1 MIEPEIAFADLNDDM
16 NLGEAL
22 LKYVFKYILD
32 NAPAEMDF
40 FAQFINPEVK
50 TRLEHLVKSD
60 FTRVTYTEAIELL
73 KKSGQKFDYPVER

>member
-1 MIEPEIAFADLNDDM
+1 MIEPEIAFADLNDDI
-16 NLGEAL
+16 NLGESL
-22 LKYVFKYILD
+22 LKYVFKYVLD

-50 TRLEHLVKSD
+50 TRLENLIKAD

-73 KKSGQKFDYPVER
+73 KKS

>member
-16 NLGEAL
+16 QLAEDL
-22 LKYVFKYILD
+22 LKYVFKYVLD

-50 TRLEHLVKSD
+50 DRLTKLVNAK
-60 FTRVTYTEAIELL
+60 FVRVSYTEAIDILN
-73 KKSGQKFDYPVER
+73 KS